1 MAVHVHV
8 KVACPFT
15 KTEIHTNVEIACLA
29 APRPMLLVS
38 DGGDWT
44 KNNPRV
50 EFPFALRIY
59 KLYGRES
66 AFENVHLEKE
76 VYDYGIN
83 KRLADGKVAKGL
95 FP

>member
-1 MAVHVHV
+1 MESLECVTLRDNL
-8 KVACPFT
+8 KCT
-15 KTEIHTNVEIACLA
+15 RLA

-66 AFENVHLEKE
+66 AVENVHLEKE